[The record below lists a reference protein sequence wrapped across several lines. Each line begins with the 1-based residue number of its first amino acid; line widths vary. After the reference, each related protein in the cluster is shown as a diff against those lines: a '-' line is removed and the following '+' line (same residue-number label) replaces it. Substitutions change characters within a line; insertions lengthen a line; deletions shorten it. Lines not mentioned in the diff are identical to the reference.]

1 MAENV
6 IVGVNTL
13 ETLTTGMYKDS
24 RVILREYIQNS
35 CDQID
40 AAVRS
45 GLLAENEGQV
55 ELWIDNKKRSVSI
68 EDKATGIEASNFK
81 KTLYNIGDSSKTLG
95 KDKGFR
101 GIGHWC
107 GLGYCKTL
115 IFTSK
120 ASGENVESVMT
131 CNAEKMRQMMDD
143 HNLQK
148 IRYAIDDV
156 LTETVKFSQNK
167 VNDTD
172 EHYFKVELSEIH
184 DDVHPKLL
192 DVQSVKDY
200 LAFVAPVGYSPAFWF
215 RNDIHQYAKDID
227 QPIQEYEILV
237 NGEHV
242 RKKYTPS
249 FTTSKGEDSITGV
262 DFKAF
267 KDDNGNL
274 IAWLWFGI
282 SRFQGVLKK
291 ENQMRGIRLR
301 SQNIQI
307 GSDDSLQKLFKED
320 RGQHYFVGEVFA
332 IAKDLIP
339 NSQRDYF
346 NENKAR
352 VQFERLLSDFFN
364 DDLSRIYYAGS
375 EINSQYRKI
384 DKAEDIKGEILEVE
398 ASGGCASN
406 EQIAKLERAEKEA
419 QHAEQRLT
427 KILEKNTPKLDNDG
441 VGTAES
447 VICEIIKTNVEKRA
461 NQPQKPIAPKTN
473 LIPSK
478 APPKTVVLPT
488 IDDKTSVSLYT
499 EDEKLVPIGRIC
511 MIIQQ
516 IADAATAQ
524 AIIARIKEELLS
536 GSPVGS
542 VSRSGSSSYYED

>member
-1 MAENV
+1 MPENV
-6 IVGVNTL
+6 IIGVNTL

-45 GLLAENEGQV
+45 GLLAEDEGQI
-55 ELWIDNKKRSVSI
+55 ELWIDDKNRYVSI
-68 EDKATGIEASNFK
+68 EDKATGIKASDFK
-81 KTLYNIGDSSKTLG
+81 RTLYNIGDSSKTLG

-148 IRYAIDDV
+148 IRYTIDDV

-172 EHYFKVELSEIH
+172 EHYFKVELSEIR

-192 DVQSVKDY
+192 DVQAVKDY
-200 LAFVAPVGYSPAFWF
+200 LAFVAPVGYSPAFRF
-215 RNDIHQYAKDID
+215 RKDIHRYAKNIG
-227 QPIQEYEILV
+227 QPIQEYKILV
-237 NGEHV
+237 HGEHV
-242 RKKYTPS
+242 LKKYTPS

-262 DFKAF
+262 DFKEF
-267 KDDNGNL
+267 KDDDGNL

-282 SRFQGVLKK
+282 SRFQGAIKK
-291 ENQMRGIRLR
+291 ENRMRGIRLR

-307 GSDDSLQKLFKED
+307 GSDDSLQKLFNED
-320 RGQHYFVGEVFA
+320 RGQNYFVGEVFA

-352 VQFERLLSDFFN
+352 VQFEHLLSDFFN
-364 DDLSRIYYAGS
+364 DNLKKIYYAGS
-375 EINSQYRKI
+375 AINSQYRI
-384 DKAEDIKGEILEVE
+384 IAKAEDIKDQILEIE
-398 ASGGCASN
+398 ASGGCASD
-406 EQIAKLERAEKEA
+406 EQRAKLERAEKEA
-419 QHAEQRLT
+419 QNAKQ
-427 KILEKNTPKLDNDG
+427 KLEKIREKNAPNLDSDG
-441 VGTAES
+441 VGTVES
-447 VICEIIKTNVEKRA
+447 VICEIIKTNDEKRTKK
-461 NQPQKPIAPKTN
+461 PKKPIAPKASPET
-473 LIPSK
+473 
-478 APPKTVVLPT
+478 TVLPT
-488 IDDKTSVSLYT
+488 IDEKTSVSFYT
-499 EDEKLVPIGRIC
+499 EDETLVPIGRIC
-511 MIIQQ
+511 RIIQQ
-516 IADAATAQ
+516 IADAPTAQ

-536 GSPVGS
+536 GSSVGS
-542 VSRSGSSSYYED
+542 ISQSGSSNYYED